1 MSIVPNGKIVVVF
14 GASRG
19 LGKEIALSLGREGYV
34 VGVAAKTTENSS
46 AGVQAKYKLEGTIEQ
61 VVREI
66 ESFGGLALALPWD
79 AVTASSET
87 ITSLFQQVSTRFP
100 TPKFYPFAVVYNAGA
115 LSWLSVPQTDIKK
128 LDLLWNVN
136 ARGSFTVVKEG
147 LTWLRAS
154 EVAKQTT
161 SDQKGWTPKIIVVSP
176 PIYSRF
182 FRGKI
187 GYAMSKIPMTALV
200 MGLPVDILR
209 TYPESR
215 ITPVSLWP
223 ATSVQSA
230 ATAALENTTKNSPG
244 SYLRIPAIWSDAVS
258 HILRDDGKK
267 DIEGRALIDE
277 DYLRERWGFKDK
289 DFVKY
294 RLNPNIEPKRAV
306 PKILPS
312 LRVEEE
318 DEELIDTRDLETMK
332 QIFGRGTKPKL

>member
-1 MSIVPNGKIVVVF
+1 
-14 GASRG
+14 
-19 LGKEIALSLGREGYV
+19 
-34 VGVAAKTTENSS
+34 
-46 AGVQAKYKLEGTIEQ
+46 
-61 VVREI
+61 
-66 ESFGGLALALPWD
+66 
-79 AVTASSET
+79 
-87 ITSLFQQVSTRFP
+87 
-100 TPKFYPFAVVYNAGA
+100 
-115 LSWLSVPQTDIKK
+115 
-128 LDLLWNVN
+128 
-136 ARGSFTVVKEG
+136 
-147 LTWLRAS
+147 
-154 EVAKQTT
+154 
-161 SDQKGWTPKIIVVSP
+161 
-176 PIYSRF
+176 
-182 FRGKI
+182 
-187 GYAMSKIPMTALV
+187 MSKIPMTALV
-200 MGLPVDILR
+200 MGLPVDISR
-209 TYPESR
+209 TYPDSR

-230 ATAALENTTKNSPG
+230 ATAALENTTPNSPG